1 MNPVRQLVASIAF
14 AALLTTGSAQTFEVE
29 PNNTTGQ
36 ATLVLSGLS
45 ISGQLFPS
53 TDVDIFS
60 YTAVQAGSLTLD
72 LVGDSTNKG
81 EYNVL
86 FSNSSGTVIASYS
99 DLVVY
104 PRNLSTG
111 EYRPLSQAVSVPA
124 PGQYFIRVAAA
135 NSFYSSDKQ
144 YRLTATFAPITPTIT
159 AQPADQNAIA
169 GSTATLSVTANGI
182 PPLSYQWRKNNSP
195 IPGATSSS
203 LRFLSTSDKDAGSYS
218 VAITNTGGTAVSNS
232 AVLTVLPASN
242 PARLI
247 NLSVLTP
254 ILSGQPLTAGFVLS
268 GSESKRVLIRAIG
281 PTLST
286 FGVLNPVSDPTL
298 LLYDSRGVIIG
309 SNDDWQSSNASTMAS
324 AGAFAL
330 PAGSR
335 DAVIVVTLVPG
346 AYTTAARGFGNASGM
361 VLIEVYEAP

>member
-36 ATLVLSGLS
+36 ANLIFSGVS
-45 ISGQLFPS
+45 VSGQLIS
-53 TDVDIFS
+53 RADVDYFS
-60 YTAVQAGSLTLD
+60 VVTIQAGALTIKFAEGGRPNYGTYTISFLNAAGSLLAD
-72 LVGDSTNKG
+72 YPGFRPNGSVQSVGVPSA
-81 EYNVL
+81 
-86 FSNSSGTVIASYS
+86 GTY
-99 DLVVY
+99 Y
-104 PRNLSTG
+104 
-111 EYRPLSQAVSVPA
+111 
-124 PGQYFIRVAAA
+124 IRIVAAL
-135 NSFYSSDKQ
+135 YVSDYPSEQ
-144 YRLTATFAPITPTIT
+144 YTLTATFDPLLPTIT
-159 AQPADQNAIA
+159 TQPADQNAIT
-169 GSTATLSVTANGI
+169 GSTTTFSVVASGV
-182 PPLSYQWRKNNSP
+182 PQLFYQWRKGGVP
-195 IPGATSSS
+195 IVGATSSS

>member
-14 AALLTTGSAQTFEVE
+14 AALLTAGSAQTFEAE

-36 ATLVLSGLS
+36 ANPVSLGITF
-45 ISGQLFPS
+45 SGQLSDQYEDVDCFKITVTETGNLTITLAGDAGNGGNGFVISFINSAGVVQAIYSKAVPNSFSQKVGVPS
-53 TDVDIFS
+53 TGVYYVKVS
-60 YTAVQAGSLTLD
+60 APGYQAGSSYT
-72 LVGDSTNKG
+72 
-81 EYNVL
+81 
-86 FSNSSGTVIASYS
+86 SS
-99 DLVVY
+99 
-104 PRNLSTG
+104 
-111 EYRPLSQAVSVPA
+111 
-124 PGQYFIRVAAA
+124 QYYI
-135 NSFYSSDKQ
+135 
-144 YRLTATFAPITPTIT
+144 TATFSPLVPTIT
-159 AQPADQNAIA
+159 P
-169 GSTATLSVTANGI
+169 V
-182 PPLSYQWRKNNSP
+182 P
-195 IPGATSSS
+195 
-203 LRFLSTSDKDAGSYS
+203 
-218 VAITNTGGTAVSNS
+218 
-232 AVLTVLPASN
+232 N

-254 ILSGQPLTAGFVLS
+254 ILTGQPLTAGFVLT
-268 GSESKRVLIRAIG
+268 GTESKRVLIRAIG

>member
-1 MNPVRQLVASIAF
+1 MNPVRLLVASIAF
-14 AALLTTGSAQTFEVE
+14 AALLTAGSAQTFELE

-36 ATLVLSGLS
+36 ANLIFSGVS
-45 ISGQLFPS
+45 VSGQLIS
-53 TDVDIFS
+53 RADVDYFS
-60 YTAVQAGSLTLD
+60 VATPQAGALTIKFADGGGSRSNYGTYTISFLNAAGSLLADYPRFQT
-72 LVGDSTNKG
+72 
-81 EYNVL
+81 
-86 FSNSSGTVIASYS
+86 SSLGTVQPVGVPSAGTYYIRIVADPS
-99 DLVVY
+99 
-104 PRNLSTG
+104 ST
-111 EYRPLSQAVSVPA
+111 
-124 PGQYFIRVAAA
+124 F
-135 NSFYSSDKQ
+135 NYSSSE
-144 YRLTATFAPITPTIT
+144 YTLTATFDPLLPTIT
-159 AQPADQNAIA
+159 TQPADQNAIT
-169 GSTATLSVTANGI
+169 GSTTTFSVAASGV
-182 PPLSYQWRKNNSP
+182 PQLFYQWRKGGVS
-195 IPGATSSS
+195 IVGATSSS

-232 AVLTVLPASN
+232 ALLTVLPASN
-242 PARLI
+242 AARLI

-286 FGVLNPVSDPTL
+286 FGVVNPVSDPTL

-309 SNDDWQSSNASTMAS
+309 SNDDWQPSNASTMAS

-335 DAVIVVTLVPG
+335 DAVIVVTLAPG
-346 AYTTAARGFGNASGM
+346 AYTAAARGFGNASGM

>member
-14 AALLTTGSAQTFEVE
+14 AALLTSGSAQTFEAE

-36 ATLVLSGLS
+36 ANLIFSGVS
-45 ISGQLFPS
+45 VSGQLITP

-60 YTAVQAGSLTLD
+60 VVTLQAGALTIKFASGGSSNYGDYIISFLNAAGSLLA
-72 LVGDSTNKG
+72 
-81 EYNVL
+81 E
-86 FSNSSGTVIASYS
+86 
-99 DLVVY
+99 Y
-104 PRNLSTG
+104 PRFRANGSVQSFGIPSAGTFYIRIVA
-111 EYRPLSQAVSVPA
+111 EY
-124 PGQYFIRVAAA
+124 
-135 NSFYSSDKQ
+135 YSSAQ
-144 YRLTATFAPITPTIT
+144 YALTATFDPLLPTIT
-159 AQPADQNAIA
+159 TQPADQNAIT
-169 GSTATLSVTANGI
+169 GSTTTFSVAASGV
-182 PPLSYQWRKNNSP
+182 PQLFYQWRKGGVS
-195 IPGATSSS
+195 IVGATSSS

-242 PARLI
+242 AARLI

-281 PTLST
+281 PTLSN
-286 FGVLNPVSDPTL
+286 FGVVNPVSDPTL
-298 LLYDSRGVIIG
+298 ILYDPRGVIIG

-324 AGAFAL
+324 SGAFAL
-330 PAGSR
+330 PPGSR
-335 DAVIVVTLVPG
+335 DAAIVLTLAPG

>member
-1 MNPVRQLVASIAF
+1 M
-14 AALLTTGSAQTFEVE
+14 
-29 PNNTTGQ
+29 
-36 ATLVLSGLS
+36 
-45 ISGQLFPS
+45 
-53 TDVDIFS
+53 
-60 YTAVQAGSLTLD
+60 
-72 LVGDSTNKG
+72 
-81 EYNVL
+81 
-86 FSNSSGTVIASYS
+86 
-99 DLVVY
+99 
-104 PRNLSTG
+104 
-111 EYRPLSQAVSVPA
+111 
-124 PGQYFIRVAAA
+124 
-135 NSFYSSDKQ
+135 
-144 YRLTATFAPITPTIT
+144 
-159 AQPADQNAIA
+159 
-169 GSTATLSVTANGI
+169 
-182 PPLSYQWRKNNSP
+182 
-195 IPGATSSS
+195 
-203 LRFLSTSDKDAGSYS
+203 
-218 VAITNTGGTAVSNS
+218 AITNTGGTAVSNS

-286 FGVLNPVSDPTL
+286 FGVVNPVSDPTL